1 MLLPGKGAQNSK
13 MYSSWD
19 SEGVSFFFW
28 KLHSEL
34 QWALNDNWKLC
45 RNKNIHRQQEWNL
58 FCKKV
63 FKSIILR
70 FCEAVHLQA
79 GGNGQYKEL
88 IAHVNVKSY
97 VIGK

>member
-1 MLLPGKGAQNSK
+1 MLLPGKGAQIPK
-13 MYSSWD
+13 CTAA
-19 SEGVSFFFW
+19 ETVKVLVFFFW